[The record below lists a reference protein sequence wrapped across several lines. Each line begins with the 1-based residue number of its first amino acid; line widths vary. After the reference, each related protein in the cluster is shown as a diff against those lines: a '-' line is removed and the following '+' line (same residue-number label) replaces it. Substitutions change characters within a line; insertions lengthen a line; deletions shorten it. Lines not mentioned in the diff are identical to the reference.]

1 MENLD
6 CALAHLG
13 KELVHQTGGEERHG
27 LRPGISHY
35 LALEQVDCT
44 LVGRFVSVGVGGG
57 ASDRISPQR
66 YLWTNAFAVC
76 N

>member
-13 KELVHQTGGEERHG
+13 KELVHQTGGEERDG
-27 LRPGISHY
+27 LRPAISHY
-35 LALEQVDCT
+35 LALGQVGCT
-44 LVGRFVSVGVGGG
+44 LVGRFVSVV
-57 ASDRISPQR
+57 APPDRISPQR